1 MKKLFIISI
10 LAISITACN
19 QGDTNAANN
28 TKDTTSNK
36 SEAQTASKDHVY
48 GATFDYKT
56 PAKLVDLMKD
66 ASKLDTTK
74 DYAVEAVITQVCQ
87 KKGCW
92 FNAEDGNGGDIFVK
106 IVSADDN
113 AEEVGI
119 PMTTATGSSLVFYGT
134 PKYREVSVK
143 QQRHY
148 LEDAGKSKAEID
160 AITKPKMAW
169 RFFATGVVIKG

>member
-1 MKKLFIISI
+1 MKILFLLSV
-10 LAISITACN
+10 AACSFAACN
-19 QGDTNAANN
+19 QSSTTAANSV
-28 TKDTTSNK
+28 KDTTANK
-36 SEAQTASKDHVY
+36 TEAVSVSKDSVY
-48 GATFDYKT
+48 GVTFDYKT
-56 PAKLVDLMKD
+56 PSKLVDLMKE

-74 DYAVEAVITQVCQ
+74 DYAVEATITQVCQ

-106 IVSADDN
+106 IVSDEDKG
-113 AEEVGI
+113 EEVGI
-119 PMTTATGSSLVFYGT
+119 PMTTAIGSSLIFYGT
-134 PKYREVSVK
+134 PKYSSVSVK
-143 QQRHY
+143 QQKHY